1 MKPQKHGSFHQKHSL
16 GQNFIEDEALLSQLA
31 ELSLVTA
38 EDCVLEIGPG
48 FGALTKPNDTTVAEW
63 LTYLVDAVEGDK
75 LTKPLAERAKQV
87 VSLEID
93 RTLIP
98 ILNVTLEKYANA
110 RVICDDV
117 MRTNLSA
124 LVAEAFGADCP
135 SLRVAAN
142 LPYYITTD
150 VLTKLM
156 RELPQAKSIAVMIQ
170 KEVGDKL
177 LSGPG
182 DDGYGPLAVMC
193 QYRYHV
199 MCALD
204 VPAACFNPPP
214 KVDSSFMVLEKLE
227 QPRVNAGDEEIFTR
241 LVRSA
246 FAMRRKTLLNNLVSG
261 FSLNREQAAACLA
274 AANLSTQARAEEL
287 SLEDFAGL
295 AIQLQ
300 NTIR

>member
-1 MKPQKHGSFHQKHSL
+1 MALFIKNTVWVRILLRTKPCFRSWPSFL
-16 GQNFIEDEALLSQLA
+16 WLQLRIA
-31 ELSLVTA
+31 FWKSA
-38 EDCVLEIGPG
+38 RG
-48 FGALTKPNDTTVAEW
+48 FGA
-63 LTYLVDAVEGDK
+63 

-182 DDGYGPLAVMC
+182 DDRIRSVG
-193 QYRYHV
+193 R
-199 MCALD
+199 D
-204 VPAACFNPPP
+204 VPISLPCDARARCAGGLLQPAA

-227 QPRVNAGDEEIFTR
+227 QPSVNAGDEEIFTR
-241 LVRSA
+241 LGSQRVRH
-246 FAMRRKTLLNNLVSG
+246 
-261 FSLNREQAAACLA
+261 AAQNA
-274 AANLSTQARAEEL
+274 AQ
-287 SLEDFAGL
+287 
-295 AIQLQ
+295 
-300 NTIR
+300 

>member
-48 FGALTKPNDTTVAEW
+48 FGA
-63 LTYLVDAVEGDK
+63 

-156 RELPQAKSIAVMIQ
+156 RELPQAKSITVMIQ

-182 DDGYGPLAVMC
+182 RRRIRSVG
-193 QYRYHV
+193 R
-199 MCALD
+199 D
-204 VPAACFNPPP
+204 VP
-214 KVDSSFMVLEKLE
+214 
-227 QPRVNAGDEEIFTR
+227 I
-241 LVRSA
+241 
-246 FAMRRKTLLNNLVSG
+246 
-261 FSLNREQAAACLA
+261 SLPCD
-274 AANLSTQARAEEL
+274 ARARC
-287 SLEDFAGL
+287 AGGL
-295 AIQLQ
+295 LQ
-300 NTIR
+300 PAAQGGFKLHGA

>member
-48 FGALTKPNDTTVAEW
+48 FGALTK
-63 LTYLVDAVEGDK
+63 
-75 LTKPLAERAKQV
+75 
-87 VSLEID
+87 
-93 RTLIP
+93 
-98 ILNVTLEKYANA
+98 
-110 RVICDDV
+110 
-117 MRTNLSA
+117 
-124 LVAEAFGADCP
+124 
-135 SLRVAAN
+135 
-142 LPYYITTD
+142 
-150 VLTKLM
+150 LM

-199 MCALD
+199 MRALD

-227 QPRVNAGDEEIFTR
+227 QLSVNAGDEEIFTR

-261 FSLNREQAAACLA
+261 FSFNREQAAACLA
-274 AANLSTQARAEEL
+274 AANLSAQARAEEL